1 MGDYMNEKIILF
13 SIGSV
18 QEYIINSRNLKDL
31 KNSSDIIKEIML
43 KGIEFFKCFEGKLIL
58 PNLEVDNLNLLKND
72 NNIPNY
78 FIIKYKNSEYL
89 GKKLE
94 EELKE
99 FYIEKVE
106 KELEPDNKK
115 ISNEIIKNQIKS
127 TFNFYWVETE
137 YNDKNYEKLYNELY
151 AHFDAVKNSKKY
163 STLEETGKK
172 CSICGEKNVY
182 FKDKNNNKINCFIG
196 KKLKENETL
205 CISCYFKRIYNNENL
220 STAKIALSCLE
231 ENEKFKKILNQYNN
245 NDKDKDLYEDIL
257 DSKDN
262 VDLPNYYCIYRLDID
277 NLGKWMSGK
286 YFTST
291 ENKTFKEYQQN
302 LSLKINEFFNKI
314 KEFFNNKNKLDFLIY
329 AGGDDLLAV
338 LPVSLIYEFDNEIFK
353 IFKKI
358 FKGEY
363 SKLTYSKGIFITHY
377 KTPLKEIVR
386 VSKTELEKTKER
398 FSEKRIDR
406 ELEKNST
413 VISIMSE
420 GYDSR
425 SIYFKNKLHNE
436 NAIEFV
442 LRDLQKYF
450 SESSSYFH
458 FDLENQFIN
467 MNDIEENNLIDVFM
481 LEQRRLMKRAYKNKD
496 NGKDNEF
503 ENVHEKLLKYLE
515 LNAKLGDFIDFE
527 NYFNLFHIVRK
538 YSQLMRKCL
547 K

>member
-31 KNSSDIIKEIML
+31 KNSSDIIKEIIL
-43 KGIEFFKCFEGKLIL
+43 KGIEFFECFKGELIL
-58 PNLEVDNLNLLKND
+58 PNLLKND

-99 FYIEKVE
+99 FYIKKVE
-106 KELEPDNKK
+106 KELELDNKK
-115 ISNEIIKNQIKS
+115 ISNQIIKNQIKS

-182 FKDKNNNKINCFIG
+182 FKKNNNNKINCFIG
-196 KKLKENETL
+196 KNLKENETL
-205 CISCYFKRIYNNENL
+205 CISCYFKRIYNNKNL

-245 NDKDKDLYEDIL
+245 NDKDLYEDIL

-262 VDLPNYYCIYRLDID
+262 VNLPNYYCIYRLDID

-286 YFTST
+286 YFTIT
-291 ENKTFKEYQQN
+291 ETKTLKKYQQN
-302 LSLKINEFFNKI
+302 LSLKINKFFNKI
-314 KEFFNNKNKLDFLIY
+314 KDFFKNKNKLDFLIY

-353 IFKKI
+353 IFKEI
-358 FKGEY
+358 FEREY

-398 FSEKRIDR
+398 FSKKRVDR

-413 VISIMSE
+413 VISIMNE

-436 NAIEFV
+436 NAVGFV

-481 LEQRRLMKRAYKNKD
+481 LEQKRLMKRAYKNKD